1 MTLSTVDL
9 IVLVALLAFTIA
21 LGLFFGRSK
30 KKSLSEYFLGGRSL
44 PWYIAGISMVATTF
58 AADTPLAVTELV
70 GQYGISGN
78 WLWWNLLAGGM
89 LTTVF
94 FARLWRRSGLTTEV
108 EFIEFRYSG
117 TSAAFLRGFKSIYL
131 GGFMNLLIMGWVNVA
146 MITLLQG
153 FFGISHSEAF
163 LWTGIAL
170 LGVVVYVSFS
180 GLKGVVYT
188 DVFQFLLA
196 MSGSIALAYYV
207 LKSPDVGGI
216 AGLKA
221 NLPKSTFQ
229 FLPSIGEG
237 EASGNT
243 YQIGLASFLAFFG
256 MVWWTSWYPGAE
268 PGGGGYSAQR
278 MLSTKDERSSFLA
291 SALFQIGHYA
301 VRPWPWI
308 LVALSAMVLYGLDG
322 GQVAAQTPDWITYEC
337 LRGVVDC
344 DPLTPEK
351 QQIFDQWYDTFVP
364 IYGDRLPEVLKYQ
377 RDYRF
382 GYIFMMRDYLPKG
395 VLGMMLASFFAAYMS
410 TMSTQLNW
418 GASYL
423 INDFYLRFMKP
434 NAPRKTSIRASR
446 VATVLLAIGGL
457 LITSQMNSI
466 AGVWQF
472 IMEAGAGL
480 GLVLILRWYWWRINA
495 WTEIAATVAPFIGYG
510 IAHYSLDWVFPNSF
524 FFTVA
529 FTTICWV
536 ITMLL
541 TAPDSHA
548 TLSQFYKTVRPGG
561 AWKPVAWKLGEE
573 NDMSQDPKTWQLL
586 LMWLGGIAVV
596 YGALFSVGYLLFK

>member
-1 MTLSTVDL
+1 MSLSTLDITVL
-9 IVLVALLAFTIA
+9 ISLLLLTIVI
-21 LGLFFGRSK
+21 GLYFGRSK
-30 KKSLSEYFLGGRSL
+30 KNSISEYFLGGRSL

-108 EFIEFRYSG
+108 EFIEFRYAG
-117 TSAAFLRGFKSIYL
+117 WSAALLRGFKALYL
-131 GGFMNLLIMGWVNVA
+131 GGLMNILIMGWVNVA

-153 FFGISHSEAF
+153 FFGMSESDAF
-163 LWTGIAL
+163 LWTGLAL
-170 LGVVVYVSFS
+170 VGVVVYVSFS

-188 DVFQFLLA
+188 DVFQFILA
-196 MSGSIALAYYV
+196 MSGSIALAIYV
-207 LKSPDVGGI
+207 LRAPEVGGL
-216 AGLKA
+216 AGIKKA
-221 NLPKSTFQ
+221 LPEETFN
-229 FLPSIGEG
+229 FLPAVGES
-237 EASGNT
+237 ASSGT
-243 YQIGLASFLAFFG
+243 YQISLASFLAFFG

-301 VRPWPWI
+301 IRPWPWI
-308 LVALSAMVLYGLDG
+308 IVALSAIVLYSSG
-322 GQVAAQTPDWITYEC
+322 GDVSSSAPDFISYEC
-337 LRGVVDC
+337 LTEQVQC
-344 DPLTPEK
+344 EPLDAA
-351 QQIFDQWYDTFVP
+351 QQAELDQWMAQWTPV
-364 IYGDRLPEVLKYQ
+364 YGDRLPEALKYQ

-382 GYIFMMRDYLPKG
+382 GYIFLMRDFLPKG
-395 VLGMMLASFFAAYMS
+395 LLGMLLASFFAAYMS

-423 INDFYLRFMKP
+423 INDFYLRFIRP
-434 NAPRKTSIRASR
+434 NAPRKRSLGMSR
-446 VATVLLAIGGL
+446 LATLLLAILGL
-457 LITSQMNSI
+457 LITTQMDSI

-472 IMEAGAGL
+472 IMECGAGL

-495 WTEIAATVAPFIGYG
+495 WAEIAATVAPFIGYA
-510 IAHYSLDWVFPNSF
+510 IAHYALDWLFPNSF

-529 FTTICWV
+529 FTTVSWIL
-536 ITMLL
+536 TMYM
-541 TAPDSHA
+541 TQPEPSS
-548 TLSQFYKTVRPGG
+548 TLIDFYTKVRPGG
-561 AWKPVAWKLGEE
+561 AWKPVQWKTGDQQDE
-573 NDMSQDPKTWQLL
+573 NDPSTLQLVFYWML
-586 LMWLGGIAVV
+586 GIAVV
-596 YGALFSVGYLLFK
+596 YGALFSVGYLLLK

>member
-1 MTLSTVDL
+1 MSLSTLDITVL
-9 IVLVALLAFTIA
+9 ISLLLLTIVI
-21 LGLFFGRSK
+21 GLYFGRSK
-30 KKSLSEYFLGGRSL
+30 KNSISEYFLGGRSL

-108 EFIEFRYSG
+108 EFIEFRYAG
-117 TSAAFLRGFKSIYL
+117 WSAALLRGFKALYL
-131 GGFMNLLIMGWVNVA
+131 GGLMNILIMGWVNVA

-153 FFGISHSEAF
+153 FFGMSESDAF
-163 LWTGIAL
+163 LWTGLAL
-170 LGVVVYVSFS
+170 VGVVVYVSFS

-188 DVFQFLLA
+188 DVFQFILA
-196 MSGSIALAYYV
+196 MSGSIALAIYV
-207 LKSPDVGGI
+207 LRAPEVGGL
-216 AGLKA
+216 AGIKKA
-221 NLPKSTFQ
+221 LPEETFN
-229 FLPSIGEG
+229 FLPAVGES
-237 EASGNT
+237 ASSGT
-243 YQIGLASFLAFFG
+243 YQISLASFLAFFG

-301 VRPWPWI
+301 IRPWPWI
-308 LVALSAMVLYGLDG
+308 IVALSAIVLYSSG
-322 GQVAAQTPDWITYEC
+322 GDVSSSAPDFISYEC
-337 LRGVVDC
+337 LTEQVQC
-344 DPLTPEK
+344 EPLDAA
-351 QQIFDQWYDTFVP
+351 QQAELDQWMAQWTPV
-364 IYGDRLPEVLKYQ
+364 YGDRLPEALKYQ

-382 GYIFMMRDYLPKG
+382 GYIFLMRDFLPKG
-395 VLGMMLASFFAAYMS
+395 LLGMLLASFFAAYMS

-423 INDFYLRFMKP
+423 INDFYLRFIHP
-434 NAPRKTSIRASR
+434 NAPRKRSLGMSR
-446 VATVLLAIGGL
+446 LATLILAILGL
-457 LITSQMNSI
+457 LITTQMDSI

-472 IMEAGAGL
+472 IMECGAGL

-495 WTEIAATVAPFIGYG
+495 WAEIAATVAPFIGYA
-510 IAHYSLDWVFPNSF
+510 IAHYALDWLFPNSF

-529 FTTICWV
+529 FTTVSWIL
-536 ITMLL
+536 TMYM
-541 TAPDSHA
+541 TQPEPSS
-548 TLSQFYKTVRPGG
+548 TLIDFYTKVRPGG
-561 AWKPVAWKLGEE
+561 AWKPVQWKTGDQQDE
-573 NDMSQDPKTWQLL
+573 NDPSTLQLVFYWML
-586 LMWLGGIAVV
+586 GIAVV
-596 YGALFSVGYLLFK
+596 YGALFSVGYLLLK

>member
-1 MTLSTVDL
+1 MSLSTLD
-9 IVLVALLAFTIA
+9 IFVLVSLLLLTI
-21 LGLFFGRSK
+21 LIGLYFGRSK
-30 KKSLSEYFLGGRSL
+30 KNSISEYFLGGRSL

-108 EFIEFRYSG
+108 EFIEFRYAG
-117 TSAAFLRGFKSIYL
+117 WSAALLRGFKALYL
-131 GGFMNLLIMGWVNVA
+131 GGLMNILIMGWVNVA

-153 FFGISHSEAF
+153 FFGMSESDAF
-163 LWTGIAL
+163 LWTGLAL
-170 LGVVVYVSFS
+170 VGVVVYVSFS

-188 DVFQFLLA
+188 DVFQFILA
-196 MSGSIALAYYV
+196 MTGSIALAIYV
-207 LKSPDVGGI
+207 LRAPEVGGL
-216 AGLKA
+216 AGIKKA
-221 NLPKSTFQ
+221 LPEETFN
-229 FLPSIGEG
+229 FLPAVGES
-237 EASGNT
+237 ASSGT
-243 YQIGLASFLAFFG
+243 YQISLASFLAFFG

-301 VRPWPWI
+301 IRPWPWI
-308 LVALSAMVLYGLDG
+308 IVALSAIVLYSSG
-322 GQVAAQTPDWITYEC
+322 GDVSSSAPDFISYEC
-337 LRGVVDC
+337 LTEQVQC
-344 DPLTPEK
+344 EPLDAL
-351 QQIFDQWYDTFVP
+351 QQAELDQWLAQWTPV
-364 IYGDRLPEVLKYQ
+364 YGDRLPEALKYQ

-382 GYIFMMRDYLPKG
+382 GYIFLMRDFLPKG
-395 VLGMMLASFFAAYMS
+395 LLGMLLASFFAAYMS

-423 INDFYLRFMKP
+423 INDFYLRFIHP
-434 NAPRKTSIRASR
+434 NAPRKRSLGMSR
-446 VATVLLAIGGL
+446 LSTLILAILGL
-457 LITSQMNSI
+457 LITTQMDSI

-472 IMEAGAGL
+472 IMECGAGL

-495 WTEIAATVAPFIGYG
+495 WAEIAATVAPFIGYA
-510 IAHYSLDWVFPNSF
+510 IAHYALGWLFPNSF

-529 FTTICWV
+529 FTTVSWIL
-536 ITMLL
+536 TMYM
-541 TAPDSHA
+541 TQPEPSS
-548 TLSQFYKTVRPGG
+548 TLIDFYTKVRPGG
-561 AWKPVAWKLGEE
+561 AWKPVQWKTGDQQNE
-573 NDMSQDPKTWQLL
+573 NDPSTLQLVFYWML
-586 LMWLGGIAVV
+586 GIAVV

>member
-1 MTLSTVDL
+1 MILSTTDIIVLVVLLLSTVL
-9 IVLVALLAFTIA
+9 I
-21 LGLFFGRSK
+21 GLYFGRSK
-30 KKSLSEYFLGGRSL
+30 KKTLSEYFLGGRSL

-117 TSAAFLRGFKSIYL
+117 RPAALLRGFKAVYL
-131 GGFMNLLIMGWVNVA
+131 GGIMNILIMGWVNVA
-146 MITLLQG
+146 MITLLEG
-153 FFGISHSEAF
+153 FFGMTHESAF
-163 LWTGIAL
+163 AWTGVAL
-170 LGVVVYVSFS
+170 LIVVFYVSFS

-188 DVFQFLLA
+188 DVFQFVLA
-196 MSGSIALAYYV
+196 MSGSIALAFYV
-207 LKSPDVGGI
+207 LKAPEVGGL
-216 AGLKA
+216 AGLRGA
-221 NLPKSTFQ
+221 LPEETFS
-229 FLPSIGEG
+229 FLPSVGDGESDG
-237 EASGNT
+237 R
-243 YQIGLASFLAFFG
+243 YQISLASFLAFFG

-308 LVALSAMVLYGLDG
+308 IVALSAIALYG
-322 GQVAAQTPDWITYEC
+322 GQNNLAEQTPDFINYEC
-337 LRGVVDC
+337 LTGIYDC
-344 DPLTPEK
+344 EPLTTE
-351 QQIFDQWYDTFVP
+351 QQSEYTQWVATWEP
-364 IYGDRLPEVLKYQ
+364 IYGERLPEALKYQ
-377 RDYRF
+377 QDYRF
-382 GYIFMMRDYLPKG
+382 GYIFIMRDYLPKG
-395 VLGMMLASFFAAYMS
+395 ILGMLLASFFAAYMS

-423 INDFYLRFMKP
+423 INDFYLRFLRP
-434 NAPRKTSIRASR
+434 NAPRRLSLGISR
-446 VATVLLAIGGL
+446 GTTLLLAFLGL

-472 IMEAGAGL
+472 IMECGAGL

-495 WTEIAATVAPFIGYG
+495 WAEITATVAPFVAYA
-510 IAHYSLDWVFPNSF
+510 IAHYGLAWAFPDSF
-524 FFTVA
+524 FFTVG
-529 FTTICWV
+529 FTTLAW
-536 ITMLL
+536 LL
-541 TAPDSHA
+541 VMYVTAPESSS
-548 TLSQFYKTVRPGG
+548 TLVEFYSTVRPGG
-561 AWKPVAWKLGEE
+561 AWKPVAWKV
-573 NDMSQDPKTWQLL
+573 SADPELKNGPSTPILL
-586 LMWLGGIAVV
+586 LYWIGGIAAV
-596 YGALFSVGYLLFK
+596 YGALFLVGAILFKW

>member
-1 MTLSTVDL
+1 MSLSTLDITVL
-9 IVLVALLAFTIA
+9 ISLLLLTIVI
-21 LGLFFGRSK
+21 GLYFGRSK
-30 KKSLSEYFLGGRSL
+30 KNSISEYFLGGRSL

-108 EFIEFRYSG
+108 EFIEFRYAG
-117 TSAAFLRGFKSIYL
+117 WSAALLRGFKALYL
-131 GGFMNLLIMGWVNVA
+131 GGLMNILIMGWVNVA

-153 FFGISHSEAF
+153 FFGMSESDAF
-163 LWTGIAL
+163 LWTGLAL
-170 LGVVVYVSFS
+170 VGVVVYVSFS

-188 DVFQFLLA
+188 DVFQFILA
-196 MSGSIALAYYV
+196 MSGSIALAIYV
-207 LKSPDVGGI
+207 LRAPEVGGL
-216 AGLKA
+216 AGIKKA
-221 NLPKSTFQ
+221 LPEETFN
-229 FLPSIGEG
+229 FLPAVGES
-237 EASGNT
+237 ASSGT
-243 YQIGLASFLAFFG
+243 YQISLASFLAFFG

-301 VRPWPWI
+301 IRPWPWI
-308 LVALSAMVLYGLDG
+308 IVALSAIVLYSSG
-322 GQVAAQTPDWITYEC
+322 GDVSSSAPDFISYEC
-337 LRGVVDC
+337 LTEQVQC
-344 DPLTPEK
+344 EPLDAA
-351 QQIFDQWYDTFVP
+351 QQAELDQWMAQWTPV
-364 IYGDRLPEVLKYQ
+364 YGDRLPEALKYQ

-382 GYIFMMRDYLPKG
+382 GYIFLMRDFLPKG
-395 VLGMMLASFFAAYMS
+395 LLGMLLASFFAAYMS

-423 INDFYLRFMKP
+423 INDFYLRFIHP
-434 NAPRKTSIRASR
+434 NAPRKRSLGMSR
-446 VATVLLAIGGL
+446 LATLILAILGL
-457 LITSQMNSI
+457 LITTQMDSI

-472 IMEAGAGL
+472 IMECGAGL

-495 WTEIAATVAPFIGYG
+495 WAEIAATVAPFIGYA
-510 IAHYSLDWVFPNSF
+510 IAHYALDWLFPNSF

-529 FTTICWV
+529 FTTVSWIL
-536 ITMLL
+536 TMYM
-541 TAPDSHA
+541 TQPEPSS
-548 TLSQFYKTVRPGG
+548 TLIDFYTKVRPGG
-561 AWKPVAWKLGEE
+561 AWKPVQWKTGDQQDE
-573 NDMSQDPKTWQLL
+573 NDPSTLQLVFYWML
-586 LMWLGGIAVV
+586 GIAVV

>member
-1 MTLSTVDL
+1 MILSTIDIIVLVVLLLSTVL
-9 IVLVALLAFTIA
+9 I
-21 LGLFFGRSK
+21 GLYFGRSK
-30 KKSLSEYFLGGRSL
+30 KKTLSEYFLGGRSL

-94 FARLWRRSGLTTEV
+94 FARMWRRSGLTTEV

-117 TSAAFLRGFKSIYL
+117 RPAALLRGFKAVYL
-131 GGFMNLLIMGWVNVA
+131 GGIMNVLIMGWVNVA
-146 MITLLQG
+146 MITLLEG
-153 FFGISHSEAF
+153 FFGMTHESAF
-163 LWTGIAL
+163 IWTGVAL
-170 LGVVVYVSFS
+170 LIVVFYVSFS

-188 DVFQFLLA
+188 DVFQFVLA

-207 LKSPDVGGI
+207 LKAPEVGGL
-216 AGLKA
+216 AGLRA
-221 NLPKSTFQ
+221 SLPEETFS
-229 FLPSIGEG
+229 FLPSVGDG
-237 EASGNT
+237 GSGGR
-243 YQIGLASFLAFFG
+243 YQISLASFLAFFG

-308 LVALSAMVLYGLDG
+308 IVALSAIALYG
-322 GQVAAQTPDWITYEC
+322 GQHNLAEETPDFINYEC
-337 LRGVVDC
+337 LTGIYDC
-344 DPLTPEK
+344 EPLNAA
-351 QQIFDQWYDTFVP
+351 QQAEYEQWVATWEPV
-364 IYGDRLPEVLKYQ
+364 YGDRLPEALKYQ
-377 RDYRF
+377 QDYRF
-382 GYIFMMRDYLPKG
+382 GYIFIMRDYLPKG
-395 VLGMMLASFFAAYMS
+395 VLGMLLASFFAAYMS

-423 INDFYLRFMKP
+423 INDFYLRFLRP
-434 NAPRKTSIRASR
+434 NAPRQLSLRISRA
-446 VATVLLAIGGL
+446 VTLLLAVFGL

-472 IMEAGAGL
+472 IMECGAGL

-495 WTEIAATVAPFIGYG
+495 WAEITATVAPFIAYA
-510 IAHYSLDWVFPNSF
+510 IAHYGLAWAFPNSF
-524 FFTVA
+524 FFTVG
-529 FTTICWV
+529 FTTLAW
-536 ITMLL
+536 LL
-541 TAPDSHA
+541 TMYMTSPESSS
-548 TLSQFYKTVRPGG
+548 TLVEFYATVRPGG
-561 AWKPVAWKLGEE
+561 AWKPVAWKVA
-573 NDMSQDPKTWQLL
+573 DDPEMKDGPSTPMLL
-586 LMWLGGIAVV
+586 LYWVGGIAAV
-596 YGALFSVGYLLFK
+596 YGALFLVGALLFKW